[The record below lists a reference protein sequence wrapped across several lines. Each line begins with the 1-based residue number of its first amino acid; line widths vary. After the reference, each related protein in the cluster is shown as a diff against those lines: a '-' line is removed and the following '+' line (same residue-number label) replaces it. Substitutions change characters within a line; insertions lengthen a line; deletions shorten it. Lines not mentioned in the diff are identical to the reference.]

1 MRGARWMVPL
11 RVVTP
16 QKQLLYI
23 IIVYITLV
31 KVQPLIKLKLWLFAM
46 LFSYE
51 TLV

>member
-1 MRGARWMVPL
+1 MHGVCWMVPL

-31 KVQPLIKLKLWLFAM
+31 KVQPLIKLNLWLFAM
-46 LFSYE
+46 LFS
-51 TLV
+51 